1 MLSGFRRSPD
11 GAEAI
16 LVKIARLRALAKGHL
31 NSCSRRL
38 RVLAP
43 HRAGVLREAVMGC
56 FKNISRQ
63 MVCSDAQRR
72 GVVFSNEVG
81 LSGLPTRASD
91 ADNSCEMA
99 ESELA
104 K

>member
-1 MLSGFRRSPD
+1 MQDEAEGSLVGDLRTGVVAHDAGRREIT
-11 GAEAI
+11 GAN
-16 LVKIARLRALAKGHL
+16 V
-31 NSCSRRL
+31 
-38 RVLAP
+38 
-43 HRAGVLREAVMGC
+43 
-56 FKNISRQ
+56 
-63 MVCSDAQRR
+63 AQRR

>member
-31 NSCSRRL
+31 SWSRRL